1 MAEGGDANN
10 STNYG
15 VTGPGVA
22 AIKPQYCATK
32 DHFHEYLNSG
42 TDKDLKATDKDH
54 LKDGEAIEGAADC
67 DFPEHKAKRIKL
79 DESDENVKNESKKDK
94 GELFQKEGEHK
105 QSNKK
110 ARGQNKNRPHMKP
123 KHYEH
128 DQKLCTSVCQEPPRK
143 CYFGDKCRFLH
154 DVSKYL
160 ESKPSDLGDHCYIY
174 DTYGKC
180 QYGITCRY
188 AKSHIGPDNK
198 NLVNEDLM
206 KTWEKTVIVKNSLS
220 KELQQVLRKKKFYF
234 GKSEQYLS
242 KDNKF
247 ENQGDAEK
255 KITQSK
261 CVEDNAVEM
270 KLPIGGSSTA
280 VEENCSSVGSQGN
293 ITTGPQSVSCTENTL
308 DNGHVSE
315 EKQKIVEIKETAVS
329 SGTDT
334 VIAKSVK
341 NNKQVTSAKTLGVVT
356 DEDIIK
362 LRSCEKK
369 QLNFRDKLYLAPLTT
384 CGNLPFRRI
393 CKRFGADI
401 TCGEMAMCIKLLQGQ
416 SSEWALLKRHYTED
430 FFGVQLE
437 GAFPDTMTKC
447 AELLN
452 QNIDVDFVDINV
464 GCPIDLVYH
473 KGGGCGLMNRLNK
486 LEHIVKGMDSVLDV
500 PLTAK
505 IRTGVHEKVN
515 IAHKII
521 PNLRDC
527 GLSLITLHGRSREQ
541 RYTKLSDWEYIDY
554 CAQLANP
561 MPLFGNGDI
570 LSFEDANRAKATTN
584 VSGVMIARGALIK
597 PWIFTEIK
605 EQRHWDISS
614 RERFEIL
621 QDFRNYGLEHWGSDT
636 QGVEKSRKFLLEW
649 LSFLCRYI
657 PIGLLEHIPQRINE
671 RPPYYLGRD
680 YLETLMAS
688 QNVSD
693 WIKISEMLLGPVPP
707 NFTFLPKHKANSYK

>member
-1 MAEGGDANN
+1 MAERGGANN

-15 VTGPGVA
+15 VTDPGVA
-22 AIKPQYCATK
+22 AIKPQYHTTK
-32 DHFHEYLNSG
+32 DHFHEYIKSG
-42 TDKDLKATDKDH
+42 RDEDLKAADKDH

-67 DFPEHKAKRIKL
+67 DLPEHKAKRIKL
-79 DESDENVKNESKKDK
+79 DENDENVKNESEKDNE
-94 GELFQKEGEHK
+94 ELCQKEGEHK
-105 QSNKK
+105 QNNKK

-123 KHYEH
+123 NHYEH
-128 DQKLCTSVCQEPPRK
+128 DRKLCTSVCQEPPRK

-160 ESKPSDLGDHCYIY
+160 ESKPSDLGDHCYLY

-188 AKSHIGPDNK
+188 AKSHTGPDNK
-198 NLVNEDLM
+198 SLVNEDLM
-206 KTWEKTVIVKNSLS
+206 RTWEKTVFVKNSLS
-220 KELQQVLRKKKFYF
+220 KELQQVLRKKKFCF
-234 GKSEQYLS
+234 DKSEQCLKQLS
-242 KDNKF
+242 KNNKS
-247 ENQGDAEK
+247 ENLGDAEK
-255 KITQSK
+255 KTTQSK
-261 CVEDNAVEM
+261 CVEEQAIAGTAVEM
-270 KLPIGGSSTA
+270 KLPIRGSSTTM
-280 VEENCSSVGSQGN
+280 EENSSSVGSQDN
-293 ITTGPQSVSCTENTL
+293 IMAEPQSVPCTESTL
-308 DNGHVSE
+308 DDGHVSE
-315 EKQKIVEIKETAVS
+315 EKQRIVEINEETIS
-329 SGTDT
+329 SGRDT
-334 VIAKSVK
+334 AIGKTAK
-341 NNKQVTSAKTLGVVT
+341 NDKQTTAKTLGVVT

-362 LRSCEKK
+362 IRSCEKK
-369 QLNFRDKLYLAPLTT
+369 QLDFRDKLYLAPLTT

-393 CKRFGADI
+393 CKKYGADI

-473 KGGGCGLMNRLNK
+473 KGGGCGLLNRLNK
-486 LEHIVKGMDSVLDV
+486 LEQIVKGMDSVLDV

-505 IRTGVHEKVN
+505 IRTGVHENVN

-554 CAQLANP
+554 CAQMANP

-570 LSFEDANRAKATTN
+570 LSFEDANRAKAETS
-584 VSGVMIARGALIK
+584 VSGVMIA
-597 PWIFTEIK
+597 
-605 EQRHWDISS
+605 
-614 RERFEIL
+614 
-621 QDFRNYGLEHWGSDT
+621 
-636 QGVEKSRKFLLEW
+636 
-649 LSFLCRYI
+649 RYI